1 MATGALPM
9 SQIPSTRTHEDG
21 DTVQVGEGSSTRTL
35 GCDSR
40 VAFEVNNADV
50 ESGVG
55 SDGAEATGIGED
67 LDDKAVSTSPP
78 SHPDAASPRLI
89 RSRNPLVKIYQALIY
104 PIPSKQRT
112 TPRKRD
118 FGFLPIPTSK
128 RHDPSQKPEE
138 QFVFNFKMNFV
149 FALSAVSLL
158 PAW

>member
-1 MATGALPM
+1 MG
-9 SQIPSTRTHEDG
+9 QIPTTRAHEDG
-21 DTVQVGEGSSTRTL
+21 DTVQVGEGSSTRTFAA
-35 GCDSR
+35 DSR

-50 ESGVG
+50 ERGVG
-55 SDGAEATGIGED
+55 SDGAEATRIGED

-78 SHPDAASPRLI
+78 SHPVAASSRPTRT
-89 RSRNPLVKIYQALIY
+89 RNPLVKVYRALIY

-118 FGFLPIPTSK
+118 FGFVPIPKSK

-158 PAW
+158 LAR